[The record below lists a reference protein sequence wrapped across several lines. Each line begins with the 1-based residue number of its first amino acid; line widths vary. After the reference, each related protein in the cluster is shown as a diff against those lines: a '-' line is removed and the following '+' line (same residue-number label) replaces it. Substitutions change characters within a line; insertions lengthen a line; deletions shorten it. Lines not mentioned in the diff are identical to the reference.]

1 VSWLEP
7 PLVACGAVFAFL
19 YALGARRRVR
29 LLGRSPPYAS
39 WRAAA
44 FVFSLCLVELV
55 LSPPYDRIA
64 DESLAG
70 HMLQHVVLM
79 SFAPPLIVLAAPW
92 LTIWRGAPLEVRR
105 PVARSVMRLP
115 SVVRTGFRGLIAPV
129 PAFLLINLDL
139 GIWHV
144 PWLYDLTLHNGAVHY
159 LEHATFVL
167 FGTLFWIPV
176 VESPPLRPRVG
187 ELQRVA
193 YVTAGAAVGWLLALV
208 LALAPS
214 PLYPAYAA
222 LPHRFA
228 GLSALGDQQLAAGLM
243 LGIGS
248 IPFTIA
254 VFVMLYRWLDEG
266 RAARAPTRRP
276 PIRSAG

>member
-1 VSWLEP
+1 VSWLDP

-29 LLGRSPPYAS
+29 LLGRPPPYAS

-92 LTIWRGAPLEVRR
+92 LTIWRGLPLEVRR
-105 PVARSVMRLP
+105 PLARGVMGLP
-115 SVVRTGFRGLIAPV
+115 GLVRRGLRGLIAPV
-129 PAFLLINLDL
+129 PAWLLINVDL
-139 GIWHV
+139 GLWHV
-144 PWLYDLTLHNGAVHY
+144 PWLYDLTLRNGGVHY
-159 LEHATFVL
+159 LEHATFVV

-176 VESPPLRPRVG
+176 LESPPLHPRLG
-187 ELQRVA
+187 ELRRVA
-193 YVTAGAAVGWLLALV
+193 YITAGAVTGWVLALV
-208 LALAPS
+208 LALAPG

-222 LPHRFA
+222 LSHRFA

-243 LGIGS
+243 LGVGS

-254 VFVMLYRWLDEG
+254 VFVIIYRWLDEE
-266 RAARAPTRRP
+266 RAARLPARR
-276 PIRSAG
+276 RTVGSAG